1 MKIRGRFIAI
11 LGLLGILVS
20 TMTAAPAIGASA
32 GTITLTGGVSTDD
45 VRWYG
50 TAASS
55 GGNETATV
63 TVVDSDKNALT
74 SLTGECDS
82 GALTDF
88 KCVLVGTAGASSYQM
103 PNTFLEDANNDD
115 LPDDLLVRG
124 LQATTSGFIS
134 TGSSAASPSG
144 LVVGSPPSFTS
155 KKICSSVRPTC
166 FSLFT

>member
-32 GTITLTGGVSTDD
+32 GTIALTGGVSTDD

-50 TAASS
+50 TLASS

-74 SLTGECDS
+74 ALTGECDS

-88 KCVLVGTAGASSYQM
+88 KCVLVGTAGA
-103 PNTFLEDANNDD
+103 
-115 LPDDLLVRG
+115 
-124 LQATTSGFIS
+124 
-134 TGSSAASPSG
+134 
-144 LVVGSPPSFTS
+144 
-155 KKICSSVRPTC
+155 
-166 FSLFT
+166 